1 MRGRLLL
8 VLLLTSP
15 VVELAV
21 IIQAGRRFG
30 VLPVILAIVAST
42 VLGLAVLRRAGRRAL
57 SDLTAARDQWASGL
71 RTPPLPGAGDRALVG
86 LAGVLLLLPGLVGSL
101 VGLVLLIP
109 PARTLVRAL
118 TRRSGQRAVQRRGTG
133 SPTVRV
139 ISVDSVEP
147 VEPTDRGPGTP
158 PPAIEGTVIDS
169 RTEPVP
175 PRRAH
180 PGEPPAGP
188 ADPP

>member
-109 PARTLVRAL
+109 PVRTMVRAL
-118 TRRSGQRAVQRRGTG
+118 ARRSGPRAVQRRGAG

-139 ISVDSVEP
+139 ISVDS

-169 RTEPVP
+169 RPEPAP
-175 PRRAH
+175 PGPAH
-180 PGEPPAGP
+180 PGEPPAGS
-188 ADPP
+188 ADAP